1 MFRNPMLCSG
11 THTCVQEPNILF
23 GNPMLCSQKH
33 KLAYRN
39 PMFCL
44 GTQCYFQEPYVN
56 VQEPELV
63 FRNPTFC
70 LGTQCYFQE
79 PYVMFRN
86 PNFPVLTEEARGRF
100 SGLVDWSPYD
110 PTYKKY
116 LQIGKHIV
124 CFETKDGFSEPQLFI
139 DNKLCIVVIYR
150 KQVGS

>member
-1 MFRNPMLCSG
+1 MVCLGTQTCFWETQCYVWEPTVMFR
-11 THTCVQEPNILF
+11 
-23 GNPMLCSQKH
+23 NPMLCSQKH

-56 VQEPELV
+56 VQESELV
-63 FRNPTFC
+63 LGKQNVLFGRNPMLYSGTQHVLRNPTFC
-70 LGTQCYFQE
+70 LETQCYYFQE

-86 PNFPVLTEEARGRF
+86 PNFPVLTEETRGRY

-116 LQIGKHIV
+116 LQIGKYSIV
-124 CFETKDGFSEPQLFI
+124 LF
-139 DNKLCIVVIYR
+139 
-150 KQVGS
+150 